1 MRIDRKT
8 GRLRVVRKKESFTP
22 LDGMANLAD
31 VMLVFACGLLIAL
44 IASWNVDINS
54 AGQTEDRYE
63 IEKADG
69 AQKTIETET
78 DMEEMGTVY
87 KDPQTGKYYIVE
99 DR

>member
-8 GRLRVVRKKESFTP
+8 GRLRVVRKKESFNP
-22 LDGMANLAD
+22 MDGMANLAD

-69 AQKTIETET
+69 AQKTIET
-78 DMEEMGTVY
+78 
-87 KDPQTGKYYIVE
+87 
-99 DR
+99 

>member
-1 MRIDRKT
+1 MKIDRKT
-8 GRLRVVRKKESFTP
+8 GRLRVARKKESFNP
-22 LDGMANLAD
+22 MDGMANLAD

-44 IASWNVDINS
+44 IASWNVDIN
-54 AGQTEDRYE
+54 RYE